1 MKRFLLFLV
10 LMTGAI
16 ACLLTHSVSAQTTA
30 PASLTVKGKVVLSKE
45 NTGLGNVSVQA
56 SKSKVGTT
64 VTADDGS
71 FTIRIEKGESLRFTR
86 VDLQPVTITAV
97 S

>member
-1 MKRFLLFLV
+1 MKRFLPFLV

-45 NTGLGNVSVQA
+45 NTGL
-56 SKSKVGTT
+56 
-64 VTADDGS
+64 
-71 FTIRIEKGESLRFTR
+71 
-86 VDLQPVTITAV
+86 
-97 S
+97 